1 MEVTLSSKVGRAAPK
16 RARVGRAGIKPEA
29 HSYINVKTCP
39 SEPISLAVEKSQTKE
54 GIKTHI

>member
-1 MEVTLSSKVGRAAPK
+1 LEVTLSSKVGRAAPK

-39 SEPISLAVEKSQTKE
+39 PKPILVAVEKPSTKE
-54 GIKTHI
+54 